1 MEGKVRRIT
10 QKQIE
15 SGGVDAEDVLYVKH
29 GKKWVAEPATVVSE
43 EYIESRKGVDENK
56 KMQLFA
62 AKSLI
67 MNGFKDLTNRERD
80 VIMSYIEGNT
90 QQMIADQLGISRGSV
105 VQYIKRARKKLKK
118 LVPEFMEES
127 NET

>member
-1 MEGKVRRIT
+1 MEDRVRRIT

-15 SGGVDAEDVLYVKH
+15 SGGADAEDVLYVKH
-29 GKKWVAEPATVVSE
+29 GKKWVVEPAAIVSD
-43 EYIESRKGVDENK
+43 EYVESRKGTDENK

-67 MNGFKDLTNRERD
+67 LNGLKDLTNRERD
-80 VIMSYIEGNT
+80 VIMLYINGNT
-90 QQMIADQLGISRGSV
+90 QQEIADQLGISRGSV

-118 LVPEFMEES
+118 LVPEFMEDV
-127 NET
+127 